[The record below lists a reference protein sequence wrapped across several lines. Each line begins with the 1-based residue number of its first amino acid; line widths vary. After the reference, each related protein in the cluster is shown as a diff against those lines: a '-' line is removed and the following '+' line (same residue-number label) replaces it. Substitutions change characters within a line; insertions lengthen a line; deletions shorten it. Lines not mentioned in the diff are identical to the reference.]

1 MPFLQA
7 GHAGTLAWL
16 TFFPRFI
23 RVRRKIPPYTDMSDF
38 KNA

>member
-1 MPFLQA
+1 MDAAP
-7 GHAGTLAWL
+7 L

-23 RVRRKIPPYTDMSDF
+23 RVRRKIPPYTDISYF